1 MLSIRFAQH
10 FDSVISFILLTRRG
24 RKWAGVLGSLQ
35 LHDEET
41 KDAGGPETPPVE
53 DHWGLSQETISNW
66 ELVG

>member
-53 DHWGLSQETISNW
+53 DH
-66 ELVG
+66 